1 RVRGRLVACLLNV
14 LEITH
19 GQILF
24 GDALEE
30 LVSLGVVGNG
40 EEDLGVADRDL
51 SAEEGRLDLLGELEQ
66 AQRVRHGGAA
76 HAEVGRELLLR
87 PAPSLEQ
94 QAVGV
99 GKLDWIEIGA
109 VKVLDDR
116 DLEELLVGKIE
127 NASGN
132 GGESDLA
139 RRAQTAFAENEL
151 VSAAAL
157 SNHERLKDA
166 VAAKRGVEGRHV
178 LGRELAARLIGVRI
192 DEGRVDRMEREG
204 AR

>member
-1 RVRGRLVACLLNV
+1 
-14 LEITH
+14 
-19 GQILF
+19 
-24 GDALEE
+24 
-30 LVSLGVVGNG
+30 
-40 EEDLGVADRDL
+40 
-51 SAEEGRLDLLGELEQ
+51 
-66 AQRVRHGGAA
+66 GAA

-157 SNHERLKDA
+157 SHHERLKDA
-166 VAAKRGVEGRHV
+166 VAAERGLEGRHV

-204 AR
+204 ARVGLGRAVARRLASRGGLGRLRPAGARGARWSFRGALWALGRPGGGGGCPLLGCLGGGWSGRRARRSPTS